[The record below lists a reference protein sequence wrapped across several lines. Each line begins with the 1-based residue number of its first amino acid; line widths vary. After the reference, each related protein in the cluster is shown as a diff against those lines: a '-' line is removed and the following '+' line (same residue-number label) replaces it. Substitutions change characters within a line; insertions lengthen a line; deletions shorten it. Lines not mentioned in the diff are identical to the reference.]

1 MKAKISVVINTL
13 NEEDNIANAIRSV
26 TKWADEV
33 VVVDMYSNDATCSI
47 AQNLDATIYSF
58 ERVGFVEPARAF
70 AVNQTHNNWVLIL
83 DADEM
88 VTFAL
93 SEALQQIALQ
103 DSADVVM
110 IPRLNYDLSKPMMH
124 SGSGPDQDRQ
134 TRFFKKGY
142 LNIGD
147 QIHSGLHPVKGA
159 RVRKLNFSDGAYL
172 AHFGFLDTSL
182 YLEKLMR
189 YTNVEAVQAYQRGER
204 VTTIGMFL
212 KAAKVFL
219 HRYILCQG
227 YRDGWRGLN
236 MALFLFIYR
245 VATFCKLRQLQSV
258 GDIATVRAACQKVA
272 EQIVDSYQR
281 GK

>member
-13 NEEDNIANAIRSV
+13 NEEANIGNAIRSV
-26 TKWADEV
+26 NQWADEI
-33 VVVDMYSNDATCSI
+33 VVVDMHSNDATCEI
-47 AQNLDATIYSF
+47 AQNLDAKIYRY

-70 AVNQTHNNWVLIL
+70 AVDQAQNSWVLIL

-88 VTFAL
+88 VTFSL
-93 SEALQQIALQ
+93 SQALQSIAL
-103 DSADVVM
+103 DDGADVVM
-110 IPRLNYDLSKPMMH
+110 IPRLNYDLAKPMMH

-142 LNIGD
+142 LKISD
-147 QIHSGLHPVKGA
+147 QIHSGLHPVKDA
-159 RVRKLNFSDGAYL
+159 RVLKLRFSDGAYL

-189 YTNVEAVQAYQRGER
+189 YTNVEAAQAFQRGER

-212 KAAKVFL
+212 KAVKVFG

-227 YRDGWRGLN
+227 YRDGWRGLH
-236 MALFLFIYR
+236 MALFLFMYR
-245 VATFCKLRQLQSV
+245 LATFCKLRQLHSV
-258 GDIATVRAACQKVA
+258 GDTVMVRAACQNVA
-272 EQIVDSYQR
+272 NQIVDSYQR
-281 GK
+281 AK